1 MNHEWFLMA
10 ANYYF
15 PYHRLS
21 KHFDKCCWL
30 NFMHNQNWV
39 MRIFLPK
46 ETAYRDM
53 NFLPDIPLLI
63 IPALLWFTMYGIYQG
78 IFHLINGIS
87 TLRTLTWPHPQQFG
101 EFLNICCNGLTKKYT
116 ASFLRIY
123 HTLYKWCTIL

>member
-1 MNHEWFLMA
+1 
-10 ANYYF
+10 
-15 PYHRLS
+15 
-21 KHFDKCCWL
+21 
-30 NFMHNQNWV
+30 

-87 TLRTLTWPHPQQFG
+87 TLRTLT
-101 EFLNICCNGLTKKYT
+101 
-116 ASFLRIY
+116 
-123 HTLYKWCTIL
+123 